1 MEWTHEQ
8 QQAIIKNKS
17 NILVAAAAGSG
28 KTAVLVERIINKIL
42 NEKIDIDK
50 LLVVT
55 FTNAA
60 ASEMRERILN
70 AIYKKID
77 ESENDEEIQNLQK
90 QVVLINKASIC
101 TIDSFCLDVVRNNFF
116 EIDSSPNF
124 RIADTAEIELLKQE
138 VLEELFEEK
147 YEEQN
152 EDFQS
157 LIKTYTS
164 YRDDTPLKE
173 LILKI
178 YSYISSSPY
187 PKKWLDNAVERFN
200 IEDKNIDFTKT
211 VWGEL
216 LIKEIREE
224 LQDDIAILEAEI
236 RKLSVEKELILF
248 QKTIENDIYE
258 FQKLLANLD
267 NWNKA
272 YSIAN
277 SVDFITWPRNKVDSI
292 EKENAKNIRD
302 SVKKKFKAKVD
313 KIFVSSSEEA
323 TQDILEMYKT
333 LIKLKNLIFKFDELF
348 TKKKKDKNIVDFS
361 DVEHYALQILV
372 REKEEGKHERTDVA
386 KKYMHQ
392 FEEIAIDEYQD
403 SNLVQEYIL
412 TAVSRGNNIFMV
424 GDIKQSIYKFRQ
436 ARPEL
441 FLEKY
446 KTYSLD
452 VANDKGLKIQLFKN
466 FRSRENILDFTNTI
480 FANIMSENLGEIDYS
495 EEEYLNLGA
504 NWGEK
509 ETEKIQQ
516 EQQINSGIIHKT
528 SNLTSTNS
536 QEYISNAQIEHKN
549 EKFLIKN
556 EIDIIDLKEKDKQK
570 DYDEDSQQKDEETED
585 IEIQE
590 NLEDIEI
597 EAKFVAKKIKELV
610 DSKFQVYDIKEQ
622 KHRNIKYRDIAIL
635 LRSTKGKAPIF
646 EKELI
651 EKDIPVYSDMSS
663 EYIDTM
669 EIQTILSL
677 LKIIDNPMQDIPL
690 VTVMRSSIG
699 KFTDNEL
706 VEIRLADQYS
716 DFYTALQKSKLSV
729 STELKE
735 KIDRFLADLDK
746 WREEQEYLSLDE
758 LIWKIYEDTGF
769 LNYMGV
775 LPNGMLRQEN
785 LKMLFE
791 RAKQYE
797 SASFKGLFNFIR
809 FIERLHSSSGDLSSA
824 KMIGEN
830 EDVVRIMSIHK
841 SKGLEFPIVF
851 LASSSS
857 QFNLM
862 DLNKDILLDQELGL
876 GVKYIDYDM
885 QVKYDTLTKLA
896 LRNKELN
903 SVYSEEMRILYVALT
918 RAKEKLYITGLSK
931 DFSKAKENME
941 NMISIYQ
948 KQTGNFNNK
957 IPISGTNNIDYMYQ
971 QQRKKINPLLIKK
984 YKTYLDWI
992 LMVYYSD
999 FEKMKDLADVKIFA
1013 KDELIK
1019 DLKPEEKQEI
1029 DLFKMIEENCKN
1041 VTDEEVKKVENELS
1055 FEYEYMADTVIPSKT
1070 SITAIAH
1077 KNMKEVK
1084 YSALSENEV
1093 LGKNQLG
1100 DLEKIELIA
1109 ENKESDSIAFPVPKF
1124 LNNEDE
1130 EKVSASKRGT
1140 IMHLCMK
1147 NLDFSKDYELKD
1159 VEDLVTELKNK
1170 EIITSKEAD
1179 SVNLKHILQFT
1190 KSDVW
1195 QELQEAKEYHK
1206 EEPFYI
1212 NVSANEIEETESKA
1226 NILAQ
1231 GIIDLYYIDK
1241 NDNLV
1246 LLDYKTDFV
1255 KEGEEEI
1262 LIKRHTP
1269 QLLLYKK
1276 ALENALDRKVDKIYI
1291 YSTTLGKKIQIK
1303 V

>member
-1 MEWTHEQ
+1 MDWTKEQ
-8 QQAIIKNKS
+8 RQAINKNKS

-77 ESENDEEIQNLQK
+77 ESESDEEIQNLQK
-90 QVVLINKASIC
+90 QVVLLNKASIC

-116 EIDSSPNF
+116 EIDISPNF

-157 LIKTYTS
+157 LIKIYTS
-164 YRDDTPLKE
+164 YRDDTPLKD

-178 YSYISSSPY
+178 HSYILSSPY
-187 PKKWLDNAVERFN
+187 PKKWLEDSIERFN
-200 IEDKNIDFTKT
+200 LKDENMDFTKT
-211 VWGEL
+211 IWGEL
-216 LIKEIREE
+216 LIKEIKEE
-224 LQDDIAILEAEI
+224 LQDDITILEAQAK
-236 RKLSVEKELILF
+236 RLSVEPDLLLF
-248 QKTIENDIYE
+248 QKTIENDVVE
-258 FQKLLANLD
+258 LQTLLGNLD

-277 SVDFITWPRNKVDSI
+277 SVDFITWPRNKVDSM
-292 EKENAKNIRD
+292 EKENAKSVRD
-302 SVKKKFKAKVD
+302 SVKKKFNSKIE

-323 TQDILEMYKT
+323 VQDILEMYKT
-333 LIKLKNLIFKFDELF
+333 LIKLKNLIFEFDEKF

-372 REKEEGKHERTDVA
+372 KEKEDGTHERSDIA
-386 KKYMHQ
+386 KKYMKQ

-412 TAVSRGNNIFMV
+412 TSVSRGNNIFMV
-424 GDIKQSIYKFRQ
+424 GDVKQSIYKFRQ

-446 KTYSLD
+446 KSYSLEN
-452 VANDKGLKIQLFKN
+452 ANEKGLKIQLFKN
-466 FRSRENILDFTNTI
+466 FRSRENILDFTNLI
-480 FANIMSENLGEIDYS
+480 FKNIMSENLGEIEYT
-495 EEEYLNLGA
+495 EEEFLNLGA
-504 NWGEK
+504 SWEQK
-509 ETEKIQQ
+509 E
-516 EQQINSGIIHKT
+516 
-528 SNLTSTNS
+528 
-536 QEYISNAQIEHKN
+536 
-549 EKFLIKN
+549 IKN
-556 EIDIIDLKEKDKQK
+556 EIDIIDLKEQEKLK
-570 DYDEDSQQKDEETED
+570 DYDGENNEEE
-585 IEIQE
+585 EPQE

-610 DSKFQVYDIKEQ
+610 DSKYQVYDLKEQ
-622 KHRNIKYRDIAIL
+622 KYRDIKYRDIAIL
-635 LRSTKGKAPIF
+635 LRSTKAKAPIF

-706 VEIRLADQYS
+706 VEIRLADQHS
-716 DFYTALQKSKLSV
+716 DFYTALLKSKLSV

-735 KIDRFLADLDK
+735 KIDRFLNQIDK
-746 WREEQEYLSLDE
+746 WRAQQEYLSLDE
-758 LIWKIYEDTGF
+758 LIWTIYEDTGF

-775 LPNGMLRQEN
+775 LPNGLLRQEN

-809 FIERLHSSSGDLSSA
+809 FIERLHSSSGDLSAA

-851 LASSSS
+851 LASASS

-885 QVKYDTLTKLA
+885 QVKYDTLTKHA

-918 RAKEKLYITGLSK
+918 RAKEKLYITGIKK
-931 DFSKAKENME
+931 DFSKEKENME
-941 NMISIYQ
+941 NMLSIYK
-948 KQTGNFNNK
+948 KQEG
-957 IPISGTNNIDYMYQ
+957 
-971 QQRKKINPLLIKK
+971 KINPILVKK

-992 LMVYYSD
+992 LMIYYSD
-999 FEKMKDLADVKIFA
+999 FDKMKDLTDVNIMS

-1029 DLFKMIEENCKN
+1029 DLLKMIEENCKK
-1041 VTDEEVKKVENELS
+1041 VTNDDLANLKKDLS
-1055 FEYEYMADTVIPSKT
+1055 FEYKYKVATTIPTKT

-1077 KNMKEVK
+1077 KSINEIKFS
-1084 YSALSENEV
+1084 SAEDVIDEEEYMENE
-1093 LGKNQLG
+1093 
-1100 DLEKIELIA
+1100 I
-1109 ENKESDSIAFPVPKF
+1109 SFPIPKF
-1124 LNNEDE
+1124 LINEEE
-1130 EKVSASKRGT
+1130 EKITAGKRGT
-1140 IMHLCMK
+1140 IVHLCMK
-1147 NLDFSKDYELKD
+1147 NLDFSKNYELQDIK
-1159 VEDLVTELKNK
+1159 ELINSLVDK
-1170 EIITSKEAD
+1170 EIITLKEAN
-1179 SVNLKHILQFT
+1179 SINVYQILQFT
-1190 KSDVW
+1190 KSDIW
-1195 QELQEAKEYHK
+1195 QDLKQAKEYHK

-1212 NVSANEIEETESKA
+1212 NVLLKEIEDIEAQESV
-1226 NILAQ
+1226 LAQ
-1231 GIIDLYYIDK
+1231 GIIDLYYVDK
-1241 NDNLV
+1241 DDRLV

-1255 KEGEEEI
+1255 KEEEEEV

-1269 QLLLYKK
+1269 QLNLYKQ
-1276 ALENALDRKVDKIYI
+1276 ALEDALNRKVDKVYI
-1291 YSTTLGKKIQIK
+1291 YSTVLGKTIEIK
-1303 V
+1303 S

>member
-1 MEWTHEQ
+1 MEWTKEQ
-8 QQAIIKNKS
+8 QQAINKAKS

-77 ESENDEEIQNLQK
+77 ESENEEEIQNLQK
-90 QVVLINKASIC
+90 QVVLLNKASIC

-116 EIDSSPNF
+116 EIDISPNF

-138 VLEELFEEK
+138 VLDELFEEK
-147 YEEQN
+147 YEEKN
-152 EDFQS
+152 KDFQK

-164 YRDDTPLKE
+164 YRDDTPLKD

-187 PKKWLDNAVERFN
+187 PKKWLDDAIERFN
-200 IEDKNIDFTKT
+200 IKDENLDFTKT

-216 LIKEIREE
+216 LIQEIKEE
-224 LQDDIAILEAEI
+224 LQDDIAILEAQAK
-236 RKLSVEKELILF
+236 RLSVESDLVLF
-248 QKTIENDIYE
+248 QKTIENDVIE
-258 FQKLLANLD
+258 LKRLFENLD

-277 SVDFITWPRNKVDSI
+277 SVDFITWPRNKVDSL
-292 EKENAKNIRD
+292 EKENAKNVRD
-302 SVKKKFKAKVD
+302 QVKKKFKTKVD

-323 TQDILEMYKT
+323 IQDIIEMYNT
-333 LIKLKNLIFKFDELF
+333 LLKLKNLIFEFDELF

-372 REKEEGKHERTDVA
+372 REKEDGTHERTDVA
-386 KKYMHQ
+386 QKYMKQ

-412 TAVSRGNNIFMV
+412 SSVSRGNNIFMV
-424 GDIKQSIYKFRQ
+424 GDVKQSIYKFRQ

-446 KTYSLD
+446 KSYSLEN
-452 VANDKGLKIQLFKN
+452 ANERGLKIQLFKN
-466 FRSRENILDFTNTI
+466 FRSRENILDFTNEI
-480 FANIMSENLGEIDYS
+480 FKNIMSESLGEIEYT
-495 EEEYLNLGA
+495 EEEFLNLGA
-504 NWGEK
+504 SWESK
-509 ETEKIQQ
+509 E
-516 EQQINSGIIHKT
+516 
-528 SNLTSTNS
+528 
-536 QEYISNAQIEHKN
+536 
-549 EKFLIKN
+549 IKN
-556 EIDIIDLKEKDKQK
+556 EIDIIDLKEQEK
-570 DYDEDSQQKDEETED
+570 DYDEENSEEE
-585 IEIQE
+585 EIQE

-597 EAKFVAKKIKELV
+597 EAKFVAKKIEELI
-610 DSKFQVYDIKEQ
+610 DSKYQVYDLKAQ
-622 KHRNIKYRDIAIL
+622 KYRDIKYRDIAIL
-635 LRSTKGKAPIF
+635 LRSTKAKAPIF

-706 VEIRLADQYS
+706 VEIRLADQHS
-716 DFYTALQKSKLSV
+716 DFYTTLLKSKLSV
-729 STELKE
+729 STELKG
-735 KIDRFLADLDK
+735 KIERFLNELDK
-746 WREEQEYLSLDE
+746 WRKEQEYLSLDE

-851 LASSSS
+851 LASTSS

-918 RAKEKLYITGLSK
+918 RAKEKLYITGIKK
-931 DFSKAKENME
+931 DFSKEKENME
-941 NMISIYQ
+941 NMLSIYN
-948 KQTGNFNNK
+948 KQEG
-957 IPISGTNNIDYMYQ
+957 
-971 QQRKKINPLLIKK
+971 KINPILVKK

-999 FEKMKDLADVKIFA
+999 FDKMKDLADVNIFV
-1013 KDELIK
+1013 KNDLIK
-1019 DLKPEEKQEI
+1019 ELKPEEKQEI
-1029 DLFKMIEENCKN
+1029 DLIRMIEENSKE
-1041 VTDEEVKKVENELS
+1041 VTDTEIKKVENELS
-1055 FEYEYMADTVIPSKT
+1055 FEYEYKADTLIPSKT

-1077 KNMKEVK
+1077 KNMEEARYNATDEIEV
-1084 YSALSENEV
+1084 ENYEE
-1093 LGKNQLG
+1093 
-1100 DLEKIELIA
+1100 DEIT
-1109 ENKESDSIAFPVPKF
+1109 FPVPKF

-1130 EKVSASKRGT
+1130 EKITASKRGT

-1147 NLDFSKDYELKD
+1147 NLDFSKEYEIQD
-1159 VEDLVTELKNK
+1159 VKNLVEELKNK
-1170 EIITSKEAD
+1170 DIITEKEAN
-1179 SVNLKHILQFT
+1179 SVNINQILRFT

-1195 QELQEAKEYHK
+1195 QELKSAKEYHK

-1212 NVSANEIEETESKA
+1212 NVQASEVEETESTA

-1246 LLDYKTDFV
+1246 LLDYKTDYV
-1255 KEGEEEI
+1255 TEGEEEV

-1269 QLLLYKK
+1269 QLLLYKE
-1276 ALENALDRKVDKIYI
+1276 ALENALNRKVDRIYI
-1291 YSTTLGKKIQIK
+1291 YSTVLGKKVEINI
-1303 V
+1303 

>member
-1 MEWTHEQ
+1 MKWTNEQ

-90 QVVLINKASIC
+90 QVVLLNKASIC

-116 EIDSSPNF
+116 ELDISPNF

-147 YEEQN
+147 YEEKN
-152 EDFQS
+152 EDFQN

-164 YRDDTPLKE
+164 YRDDTPLKD

-187 PKKWLDNAVERFN
+187 PKKWLDEAVERFN
-200 IEDKNIDFTKT
+200 IKDENIDFTKT

-224 LQDDIAILEAEI
+224 LQDDIAILEAEA

-258 FQKLLANLD
+258 LQNLQANFD

-277 SVDFITWPRNKVDSI
+277 SVDFITWPRNKVDSM

-302 SVKKKFKAKVD
+302 SVKKKFKAKID

-323 TQDILEMYKT
+323 IEDILEMYKT
-333 LIKLKNLIFKFDELF
+333 LSKLKNLIFEFDELF

-361 DVEHYALQILV
+361 DIEHYALQILV
-372 REKEEGKHERTDVA
+372 REKENGKHERTDIA
-386 KKYMHQ
+386 KKYMNQ

-412 TAVSRGNNIFMV
+412 TSVSRGNNIFMV
-424 GDIKQSIYKFRQ
+424 GDVKQSIYKFRQ

-441 FLEKY
+441 FLGKY

-452 VANDKGLKIQLFKN
+452 EANDKGLKIQLFKN

-480 FANIMSENLGEIDYS
+480 FANIMSENLGEIEYS

-504 NWGEK
+504 NWGEREKLYSQDFQPDLEK
-509 ETEKIQQ
+509 E
-516 EQQINSGIIHKT
+516 NS
-528 SNLTSTNS
+528 SNMPF
-536 QEYISNAQIEHKN
+536 A
-549 EKFLIKN
+549 IKN
-556 EIDIIDLKEKDKQK
+556 EIDIIDLKEQENKS
-570 DYDEDSQQKDEETED
+570 DYNEDSQQRDEETENS
-585 IEIQE
+585 EIQE

-610 DSKFQVYDIKEQ
+610 DSKFQVYDLKKQ
-622 KHRNIKYRDIAIL
+622 KYRNIKYRDIAIL
-635 LRSTKGKAPIF
+635 LRSTKGKAQIF

-651 EKDIPVYSDMSS
+651 EKDIQVYSDMSS

-699 KFTDNEL
+699 KFTDDEL
-706 VEIRLADQYS
+706 VEIRLADRHS
-716 DFYTALQKSKLSV
+716 EFYLALLKAKLSV

-775 LPNGMLRQEN
+775 LPNGLLRQEN

-896 LRNKELN
+896 LRNKEFN

-941 NMISIYQ
+941 NMISIYK
-948 KQTGNFNNK
+948 KQEG
-957 IPISGTNNIDYMYQ
+957 
-971 QQRKKINPLLIKK
+971 KINPILIKK

-999 FEKMKDLADVKIFA
+999 FDKMKDLANVNVFS

-1019 DLKPEEKQEI
+1019 ELKPEEKQE
-1029 DLFKMIEENCKN
+1029 LNLLKMIEENCKD
-1041 VTDEEVKKVENELS
+1041 VTDEDVEKVKDELS
-1055 FEYEYMADTVIPSKT
+1055 YEYEYMADTVIPSKT

-1084 YSALSENEV
+1084 YSALSENEA
-1093 LGKNQLG
+1093 LG
-1100 DLEKIELIA
+1100 ETELSNS
-1109 ENKESDSIAFPVPKF
+1109 ENKERIFQVPKF

-1147 NLDFSKDYELKD
+1147 NLDFSKDYELHD
-1159 VEDLVTELKNK
+1159 VKDLVVELKKK
-1170 EIITSKEAD
+1170 ELITSKEAD
-1179 SVNLKHILQFT
+1179 SVNLKQILQFT
-1190 KSDVW
+1190 KSDIW
-1195 QELQEAKEYHK
+1195 QELKVAKEYHK

-1241 NDNLV
+1241 NDKLV

-1255 KEGEEEI
+1255 KDGEEEI

-1269 QLLLYKK
+1269 QLLLYKE
-1276 ALENALDRKVDKIYI
+1276 ALENALDRKVNKIYI
-1291 YSTTLGKKIQIK
+1291 YSTTLGKKINVIN
-1303 V
+1303 

>member
-1 MEWTHEQ
+1 MEWTKEQ
-8 QQAIIKNKS
+8 SQAISKNKS

-77 ESENDEEIQNLQK
+77 ESENEEEIQNLQK
-90 QVVLINKASIC
+90 QVVLLNKASIC

-116 EIDSSPNF
+116 EIDISPNF

-147 YEEQN
+147 YEEKN
-152 EDFQS
+152 EDFQK

-164 YRDDTPLKE
+164 YRDDTPLKD

-187 PKKWLDNAVERFN
+187 PKKWLDDAIERFN
-200 IEDKNIDFTKT
+200 IIDANTDFTKT

-216 LIKEIREE
+216 LIQEIKEE
-224 LQDDIAILEAEI
+224 LQDDIAILEAQA
-236 RKLSVEKELILF
+236 KSLSVEPDLVLF
-248 QKTIENDIYE
+248 QKTIENDVVE
-258 FQKLLANLD
+258 LKTLFSNLD

-292 EKENAKNIRD
+292 EKENAKNVRD
-302 SVKKKFKAKVD
+302 QVKKKFKAKVD
-313 KIFVSSSEEA
+313 KIFVSNSEEA
-323 TQDILEMYKT
+323 IQDIQEMYKT
-333 LIKLKNLIFKFDELF
+333 LVMLKELIFEFDEKF
-348 TKKKKDKNIVDFS
+348 IKKKKDKNIVDFS

-372 REKEEGKHERTDVA
+372 KEKEDGTHERSDIA
-386 KKYMHQ
+386 KKYMKQ

-412 TAVSRGNNIFMV
+412 TSVSRGNNIFMV
-424 GDIKQSIYKFRQ
+424 GDVKQSIYKFRQ

-446 KTYSLD
+446 KSYSLEN
-452 VANDKGLKIQLFKN
+452 ANEKGLKIQLFKN
-466 FRSRENILDFTNTI
+466 FRSRENILDFTNEI
-480 FANIMSENLGEIDYS
+480 FANILSESLGEIEYTK
-495 EEEYLNLGA
+495 EEFLNLGA
-504 NWGEK
+504 NWGNE
-509 ETEKIQQ
+509 ETEKNLQEGIQF
-516 EQQINSGIIHKT
+516 SV
-528 SNLTSTNS
+528 
-536 QEYISNAQIEHKN
+536 
-549 EKFLIKN
+549 KN
-556 EIDIIDLKEKDKQK
+556 EIDIIDLKEKEIQK
-570 DYDEDSQQKDEETED
+570 DYDAENGEEVEQ
-585 IEIQE
+585 QE

-610 DSKFQVYDIKEQ
+610 KSKYQVYDLKEQ
-622 KHRNIKYRDIAIL
+622 KYRDIKYRDIAIL
-635 LRSTKGKAPIF
+635 LRSTKTKAPIF

-651 EKDIPVYSDMSS
+651 EKDIPVYSDMSA
-663 EYIDTM
+663 EYIDSM

-706 VEIRLADQYS
+706 VEIRLADQHA
-716 DFYTALQKSKLSV
+716 DFYTTLLKAKMSV

-735 KIDRFLADLDK
+735 KIERFLDSLDR

-775 LPNGMLRQEN
+775 LPNGALRQEN

-851 LASSSS
+851 LASTSS

-941 NMISIYQ
+941 NMLSIYK
-948 KQTGNFNNK
+948 KQEG
-957 IPISGTNNIDYMYQ
+957 
-971 QQRKKINPLLIKK
+971 KINPILVKK

-992 LMVYYSD
+992 LMVYYSNYD
-999 FEKMKDLADVKIFA
+999 TMKNLAQVNVFEKE
-1013 KDELIK
+1013 ELIK
-1019 DLKPEEKQEI
+1019 DLRPEEKQQI
-1029 DLFKMIEENCKN
+1029 DLLKMIKENCKN
-1041 VTDEEVKKVENELS
+1041 VTEDDLKKLENDLN
-1055 FEYEYMADTVIPSKT
+1055 FEYEFIVATTIPTKT

-1077 KNMKEVK
+1077 KNMEEIRFS
-1084 YSALSENEV
+1084 SAEDVLEGDAFAGDALEREFLEENTLERDDENN
-1093 LGKNQLG
+1093 KN
-1100 DLEKIELIA
+1100 EI
-1109 ENKESDSIAFPVPKF
+1109 SFPIPKF
-1124 LNNEDE
+1124 LINEEE
-1130 EKVSASKRGT
+1130 EKISAGKRGT
-1140 IMHLCMK
+1140 IVHLCMK
-1147 NLDFSKDYELKD
+1147 NLDFNKNYELQDIK
-1159 VEDLVTELKNK
+1159 ELLKSLIDK
-1170 EIITSKEAD
+1170 EIITLKEAN
-1179 SVNLKHILQFT
+1179 SVNPYQILKFT
-1190 KSDVW
+1190 KSDIW
-1195 QELQEAKEYHK
+1195 QDLKQAKEYHK

-1212 NVSANEIEETESKA
+1212 NVPLKEIQDIEAEE
-1226 NILAQ
+1226 NVLAQ

-1241 NDNLV
+1241 DDKLV

-1255 KEGEEEI
+1255 KEGEEEV

-1269 QLLLYKK
+1269 QLLLYKE
-1276 ALENALDRKVDKIYI
+1276 ALESALNKKVDKIYI
-1291 YSTTLGKKIQIK
+1291 YSTVLGKKIEIK
-1303 V
+1303 C

>member
-1 MEWTHEQ
+1 MEWTKEQ
-8 QQAIIKNKS
+8 KQAISKNKS

-77 ESENDEEIQNLQK
+77 ESEDEEEIQNLQK
-90 QVVLINKASIC
+90 QVVLLNKASIC

-116 EIDSSPNF
+116 EIDISPNF

-138 VLEELFEEK
+138 VLDELFEEK
-147 YEEQN
+147 YEEN
-152 EDFQS
+152 NMDFQQ

-164 YRDDTPLKE
+164 YRDDTPLKD

-187 PKKWLDNAVERFN
+187 PKKWLDDAIERFS
-200 IEDKNIDFTKT
+200 IKDENIDFTKT

-216 LIKEIREE
+216 LIQEIKEE
-224 LQDDIAILEAEI
+224 LIDDIAILEEQAK
-236 RKLSVEKELILF
+236 RLSVEQDLVIF
-248 QKTIENDIYE
+248 QKTIENDVVE
-258 FQKLLANLD
+258 LKTLLGNLD
-267 NWNKA
+267 SWNKA

-277 SVDFITWPRNKVDSI
+277 SLDFITWPRNKIDSL
-292 EKENAKNIRD
+292 EKENAKNVRD
-302 SVKKKFKAKVD
+302 QVKKKFKAKVD

-323 TQDILEMYKT
+323 IQDILEMYKT
-333 LIKLKNLIFKFDELF
+333 LVKLKNLIFEFDELF
-348 TKKKKDKNIVDFS
+348 TKKKNDKNIVDFS

-372 REKEEGKHERTDVA
+372 KEKEDGKHERTEVA
-386 KKYMHQ
+386 QKYMKQ

-412 TAVSRGNNIFMV
+412 TSVSRGNNIFMV
-424 GDIKQSIYKFRQ
+424 GDVKQSIYKFRQ

-446 KTYSLD
+446 KSYSLEN
-452 VANDKGLKIQLFKN
+452 ANEKGLKIQLFKN
-466 FRSRENILDFTNTI
+466 FRSRENILDFTNEI
-480 FANIMSENLGEIDYS
+480 FASIMSENLGEIEYT
-495 EEEYLNLGA
+495 EEEFLNLGA
-504 NWGEK
+504 SWEK
-509 ETEKIQQ
+509 KE
-516 EQQINSGIIHKT
+516 
-528 SNLTSTNS
+528 
-536 QEYISNAQIEHKN
+536 
-549 EKFLIKN
+549 IKN
-556 EIDIIDLKEKDKQK
+556 EIDIIDLKEQEKTI
-570 DYDEDSQQKDEETED
+570 DYDEEESVE
-585 IEIQE
+585 EEAQE

-610 DSKFQVYDIKEQ
+610 DSKYQVYDLKE
-622 KHRNIKYRDIAIL
+622 KKYRNIKYRDIAIL
-635 LRSTKGKAPIF
+635 LRSTKAKAPIF

-690 VTVMRSSIG
+690 ATVMRSSIG

-706 VEIRLADQYS
+706 VEIRLVDQYS
-716 DFYTALQKSKLSV
+716 DFYTALLKSKLSV

-735 KIDRFLADLDK
+735 KIERFLDMLDR
-746 WREEQEYLSLDE
+746 WRAEQEYLSLDE

-841 SKGLEFPIVF
+841 SKGLEFPVVF
-851 LASSSS
+851 LSSTSS

-876 GVKYIDYDM
+876 GVKYIDYDK

-918 RAKEKLYITGLSK
+918 RAKEMLYITGIKK
-931 DFSKAKENME
+931 DFSKEKETME
-941 NMISIYQ
+941 NMLSIYK
-948 KQTGNFNNK
+948 KQEG
-957 IPISGTNNIDYMYQ
+957 
-971 QQRKKINPLLIKK
+971 KINPILVKK

-992 LMVYYSD
+992 LIVYYSNFD
-999 FEKMKDLADVKIFA
+999 KMKKLADVNIFA
-1013 KDELIK
+1013 KDDLIK

-1029 DLFKMIEENCKN
+1029 DLFKMIEDNCRD
-1041 VTDEEVKKVENELS
+1041 VTDDERKKVEEELS
-1055 FEYEYMADTVIPSKT
+1055 FEYEYKADTLIPSKT

-1077 KNMKEVK
+1077 KSLEEIR
-1084 YSALSENEV
+1084 YRDINES
-1093 LGKNQLG
+1093 Q
-1100 DLEKIELIA
+1100 
-1109 ENKESDSIAFPVPKF
+1109 ESDYEEDEITFPTPKF
-1124 LNNEDE
+1124 LNNEEE
-1130 EKVSASKRGT
+1130 EKVTASKRGT
-1140 IMHLCMK
+1140 IIHLCMK
-1147 NLDFSKDYELKD
+1147 NLDFSKEYEFQD
-1159 VEDLVTELKNK
+1159 VKNLVEGLIKK
-1170 EIITSKEAD
+1170 EIITKKEAD
-1179 SVNLKHILQFT
+1179 SINANQILKFA
-1190 KSDVW
+1190 KSDIW
-1195 QELQEAKEYHK
+1195 QELKEAKEYHK

-1212 NVSANEIEETESKA
+1212 NVHANEVEDTESTT

-1241 NDNLV
+1241 DDKLV
-1246 LLDYKTDFV
+1246 LLDYKTDYV
-1255 KEGEEEI
+1255 QEGEEEI
-1262 LIKRHTP
+1262 LIKRHSP
-1269 QLLLYKK
+1269 QLMLYKQ
-1276 ALENALDRKVDKIYI
+1276 ALENALNRTVDKIYI
-1291 YSTTLGKKIQIK
+1291 YSTVLGKKVEIK

>member
-1 MEWTHEQ
+1 MEWTKEQ
-8 QQAIIKNKS
+8 KQAISRNKS

-77 ESENDEEIQNLQK
+77 ESENEEEIQNLQK
-90 QVVLINKASIC
+90 QVVLLNKASIC

-116 EIDSSPNF
+116 EIDISPNF

-138 VLEELFEEK
+138 VLDELFEEK
-147 YEEQN
+147 YEEKN
-152 EDFQS
+152 EDFQK

-164 YRDDTPLKE
+164 YRDDTPLKD

-187 PKKWLDNAVERFN
+187 PKKWLDDAIERFN
-200 IEDKNIDFTKT
+200 IKDENLDFTKT

-216 LIKEIREE
+216 LIQEIKEE
-224 LQDDIAILEAEI
+224 LQDDIAILEAQAK
-236 RKLSVEKELILF
+236 RLSVESDLVLF
-248 QKTIENDIYE
+248 QKTIENDVIE
-258 FQKLLANLD
+258 LKRLFENLD

-277 SVDFITWPRNKVDSI
+277 SVDFITWPRNKVDSL
-292 EKENAKNIRD
+292 EKENAKNARD

-323 TQDILEMYKT
+323 IQDIQEMYNT
-333 LIKLKNLIFKFDELF
+333 LLKLKNIIFEFDELF

-372 REKEEGKHERTDVA
+372 REKEDGTHERADVA
-386 KKYMHQ
+386 QKYMKQ

-412 TAVSRGNNIFMV
+412 SSVSRGNNIFMV
-424 GDIKQSIYKFRQ
+424 GDVKQSIYKFRQ

-446 KTYSLD
+446 KSYSLEN
-452 VANDKGLKIQLFKN
+452 ANERGLKIQLFKN
-466 FRSRENILDFTNTI
+466 FRSRENILDFTNEI
-480 FANIMSENLGEIDYS
+480 FKNIMSESLGEIEYN
-495 EEEYLNLGA
+495 EEEFLNLGA
-504 NWGEK
+504 SWEQK
-509 ETEKIQQ
+509 E
-516 EQQINSGIIHKT
+516 
-528 SNLTSTNS
+528 
-536 QEYISNAQIEHKN
+536 
-549 EKFLIKN
+549 IKN
-556 EIDIIDLKEKDKQK
+556 EIDIIDLKEQEK
-570 DYDEDSQQKDEETED
+570 DYDEENSEEE
-585 IEIQE
+585 EIQE

-597 EAKFVAKKIKELV
+597 EAKFVAKKIKELI
-610 DSKFQVYDIKEQ
+610 DSKYQIYDLKAQ
-622 KHRNIKYRDIAIL
+622 KYRDIKYRDIAIL
-635 LRSTKGKAPIF
+635 LRSTKAKAPIF

-706 VEIRLADQYS
+706 VEIRLADQHS
-716 DFYTALQKSKLSV
+716 DFYTTLLKSKLSV

-735 KIDRFLADLDK
+735 KIERFLNELDK
-746 WREEQEYLSLDE
+746 WRDEQEYLSLDE

-918 RAKEKLYITGLSK
+918 RAKEKLYITGIKK
-931 DFSKAKENME
+931 DFSKEKENIE
-941 NMISIYQ
+941 NMLSIY
-948 KQTGNFNNK
+948 NK
-957 IPISGTNNIDYMYQ
+957 LEG
-971 QQRKKINPLLIKK
+971 KINPILVKK

-999 FEKMKDLADVKIFA
+999 FDKMKNLADVNIFV
-1013 KDELIK
+1013 KDDLIK
-1019 DLKPEEKQEI
+1019 ELKPEEKQEI
-1029 DLFKMIEENCKN
+1029 DLVRIIEENSEE
-1041 VTDEEVKKVENELS
+1041 VTDAEIKKVENELS
-1055 FEYEYMADTVIPSKT
+1055 FEYEYKADTLIPSKT

-1077 KNMKEVK
+1077 KNMEEVRYNATDEIK
-1084 YSALSENEV
+1084 VENYEE
-1093 LGKNQLG
+1093 
-1100 DLEKIELIA
+1100 DEIT
-1109 ENKESDSIAFPVPKF
+1109 FPVPKF

-1130 EKVSASKRGT
+1130 EKITASKRGT

-1147 NLDFSKDYELKD
+1147 NLDFSIKYEIQD
-1159 VEDLVTELKNK
+1159 VKNLVEELKNK
-1170 EIITSKEAD
+1170 DIITEKEAN
-1179 SVNLKHILQFT
+1179 SVNINQILKFT

-1195 QELQEAKEYHK
+1195 EELKSTKEYHK

-1212 NVSANEIEETESKA
+1212 NVSASKVQETESTA

-1241 NDNLV
+1241 SDNLV
-1246 LLDYKTDFV
+1246 LLDYKTDYV
-1255 KEGEEEI
+1255 TEGEEDI

-1269 QLLLYKK
+1269 QLLLYKE
-1276 ALENALDRKVDKIYI
+1276 ALENALNRKVDRIYI
-1291 YSTTLGKKIQIK
+1291 YSTVLGKKIEISA
-1303 V
+1303 

>member
-1 MEWTHEQ
+1 MEWTKEQ
-8 QQAIIKNKS
+8 QQAISKAKS

-77 ESENDEEIQNLQK
+77 ESENEEEIQNLQK
-90 QVVLINKASIC
+90 QVVLLNKASIC

-116 EIDSSPNF
+116 EIDISPNF

-138 VLEELFEEK
+138 VLDELFEEK
-147 YEEQN
+147 YEEKN
-152 EDFQS
+152 EDFQK

-164 YRDDTPLKE
+164 YRDDTPLKD

-187 PKKWLDNAVERFN
+187 PKKWLDDAIERFN
-200 IEDKNIDFTKT
+200 IKDENLDFTKT

-216 LIKEIREE
+216 LIQEIKEE
-224 LQDDIAILEAEI
+224 LQDDIAILEAQAK
-236 RKLSVEKELILF
+236 RLSVEPDLVLF
-248 QKTIENDIYE
+248 QKTIENDVIE
-258 FQKLLANLD
+258 LKRLFENLD

-277 SVDFITWPRNKVDSI
+277 SVDFITWPRNKVDSL
-292 EKENAKNIRD
+292 EKENAKNVRD
-302 SVKKKFKAKVD
+302 QVKKKFKTKVD

-323 TQDILEMYKT
+323 IQDIIEMYNT
-333 LIKLKNLIFKFDELF
+333 LLKLKNIIFEFDEFF

-372 REKEEGKHERTDVA
+372 REKEDGTHERTDVA
-386 KKYMHQ
+386 KKYMNQ

-424 GDIKQSIYKFRQ
+424 GDVKQSIYKFRQ

-446 KTYSLD
+446 KSYSLEN
-452 VANDKGLKIQLFKN
+452 ANERGLKIQLFKN
-466 FRSRENILDFTNTI
+466 FRSRENILDFTNEI
-480 FANIMSENLGEIDYS
+480 FKNIMSESLGEIEYN
-495 EEEYLNLGA
+495 EEEFLNLGA
-504 NWGEK
+504 SWEPK
-509 ETEKIQQ
+509 E
-516 EQQINSGIIHKT
+516 
-528 SNLTSTNS
+528 
-536 QEYISNAQIEHKN
+536 
-549 EKFLIKN
+549 IKN
-556 EIDIIDLKEKDKQK
+556 EIDIIDLKEQEK
-570 DYDEDSQQKDEETED
+570 DYDEENSKEE
-585 IEIQE
+585 EIQE

-597 EAKFVAKKIKELV
+597 EAKFVAKKIKELI
-610 DSKFQVYDIKEQ
+610 DSKYQVYDLKAQ
-622 KHRNIKYRDIAIL
+622 KYRDIKYRDIAIL
-635 LRSTKGKAPIF
+635 LRSTKAKAPIF

-706 VEIRLADQYS
+706 VEIRLADQHS
-716 DFYTALQKSKLSV
+716 DFYTTLLKSKLSV
-729 STELKE
+729 STELKG
-735 KIDRFLADLDK
+735 KIERFLSKLDK
-746 WREEQEYLSLDE
+746 WRKEQEYLSLDE

-851 LASSSS
+851 LASTSS
-857 QFNLM
+857 QINLM

-918 RAKEKLYITGLSK
+918 RAKEKLYITGIKK
-931 DFSKAKENME
+931 DFSKEKENME
-941 NMISIYQ
+941 NMLSIYN
-948 KQTGNFNNK
+948 KQEG
-957 IPISGTNNIDYMYQ
+957 
-971 QQRKKINPLLIKK
+971 KINPILVKK

-999 FEKMKDLADVKIFA
+999 FDKMKDLADVNIFV
-1013 KDELIK
+1013 KNDLIK
-1019 DLKPEEKQEI
+1019 ELKPEEKQEI
-1029 DLFKMIEENCKN
+1029 DLIRMIEENSKE
-1041 VTDEEVKKVENELS
+1041 VTDTEIKKVENELS
-1055 FEYEYMADTVIPSKT
+1055 FEYEYKADTLIPSKT

-1077 KNMKEVK
+1077 KNMEEARYNATDEIEV
-1084 YSALSENEV
+1084 ENYEE
-1093 LGKNQLG
+1093 
-1100 DLEKIELIA
+1100 DEIT
-1109 ENKESDSIAFPVPKF
+1109 FPVPKF

-1130 EKVSASKRGT
+1130 EKITASKRGT

-1147 NLDFSKDYELKD
+1147 NLDFSKEYEIQD
-1159 VEDLVTELKNK
+1159 VKNLVEELKNK
-1170 EIITSKEAD
+1170 DIITEKEAN
-1179 SVNLKHILQFT
+1179 SVNINQILKFT

-1195 QELQEAKEYHK
+1195 EELKSAKEYHK

-1212 NVSANEIEETESKA
+1212 NVPASKVQETESTA

-1241 NDNLV
+1241 SDNLV
-1246 LLDYKTDFV
+1246 LLDYKTDYV
-1255 KEGEEEI
+1255 TEGEEDI

-1269 QLLLYKK
+1269 QLLLYKE
-1276 ALENALDRKVDKIYI
+1276 ALVNALNGKVDRIYI
-1291 YSTTLGKKIQIK
+1291 YSTVLGKKIEIST
-1303 V
+1303 